1 MKEHISTYLHLRNR
15 GQISEEVI
23 SRTLLVL
30 KLKNGATVR
39 MPISRQIRK
48 AVVR

>member
-1 MKEHISTYLHLRNR
+1 MKEHISTYLYLRNR
-15 GQISEEVI
+15 GKIEEESVG
-23 SRTLLVL
+23 RAHLVL